1 METYIPW
8 LMVLIALIA
17 LAAFFIQG
25 RWFDRH
31 PWPGSTRQELE
42 DQMRRTHTERERR
55 EREEQLKKP
64 R

>member
-1 METYIPW
+1 MEAYIPW
-8 LMVLIALIA
+8 LMVLIAVIA
-17 LAAFFIQG
+17 LAAFVIHG

-55 EREEQLKKP
+55 EREEQMKKP

>member
-1 METYIPW
+1 MEAYIPW
-8 LMVLIALIA
+8 LMVLIAVIA
-17 LAAFFIQG
+17 LVAFVIHG
-25 RWFDRH
+25 GWFDRH